1 MLCTRFT
8 LTATPLVRQGHTLAA
23 QAVGDFYFWGKGLAI
38 DHPQAM
44 TAYKIVAEAGDA
56 PCQHQLGAIYFH
68 GLGVDV
74 DYKQA
79 RPWLEKAA
87 AQDHPDAVCQL
98 GVMYHEGCGV
108 ASSSR
113 RARELF
119 QRSIELG
126 YEEGMQYLNQHIQ
139 NV

>member
-1 MLCTRFT
+1 MRRFT

-23 QAVGDFYFWGKGLAI
+23 QAIGDFYFWGKGVAI

-44 TAYKIVAEAGDA
+44 TAYKIAAEAGDA

-79 RPWLEKAA
+79 RAWTEKAA
-87 AQDHPDAVCQL
+87 AQDYPEAINLL
-98 GVMYHEGCGV
+98 GIMYDKGTG
-108 ASSSR
+108 A
-113 RARELF
+113 
-119 QRSIELG
+119 
-126 YEEGMQYLNQHIQ
+126 IQ
-139 NV
+139 SWRHA